1 MQLRIKQLKTFKEM
15 DVGIDECHCGLTSG
29 QGQRPVLV
37 LIPVNGIV
45 TQNFELQRFTF
56 NQGPVLK
63 EIVHYA
69 NSFPRR
75 ISQLVTWRLVEA
87 SR

>member
-1 MQLRIKQLKTFKEM
+1 M
-15 DVGIDECHCGLTSG
+15 DVGIDECHCGLTSC

-45 TQNFELQRFTF
+45 TQNFELQSFTF
-56 NQGPVLK
+56 HQGPVLK

-69 NSFPRR
+69 NSFLRR
-75 ISQLVTWRLVEA
+75 IAKSYLKTCGGFQVKQLT
-87 SR
+87 SDFG